1 VPLEPID
8 GTELVPTEL
17 RRSVL
22 PVVLAVVTGVG
33 VAVVGLLGI
42 AWWLLGPDPDGGRL
56 VATSTTGASQER
68 EPSGG
73 YAVWERNA
81 DGAPVRWDPC
91 TPIELVVTASG
102 VPVGGLADLEAATV
116 RLREATGLDLRV
128 LGTTDE
134 RPTGE
139 RPPYQPDRYGERWAP
154 VLVAWAD
161 PGTPGLPLR
170 DTDRGVAIPIALGP
184 PGDRTYISAQVI
196 LNGARDDLRPGFR
209 DRADSWGA
217 TLLHELG
224 HVLGLAHADDPDELM
239 ATYPGEGPVAFGP
252 GDLAGLRAV
261 GAAGGCRTVPPAR
274 AVEVTGPD
282 G

>member
-1 VPLEPID
+1 VPLERMD
-8 GTELVPTEL
+8 GTEPVPIGP
-17 RRSVL
+17 RRSVFL
-22 PVVLAVVTGVG
+22 VALVVLTGVG
-33 VAVVGLLGI
+33 ISVAGLLGL
-42 AWWLLGPDPDGGRL
+42 AWWLLDLDPDGGSL
-56 VATSTTGASQER
+56 VATTTSGASQDL
-68 EPSGG
+68 EPTSG

-102 VPVGGLADLEAATV
+102 VPDGGLADLEAATI

-128 LGTTDE
+128 VGATDE
-134 RPTGE
+134 QPTGE
-139 RPPYQPDRYGERWAP
+139 RLPYQPERYGERWAP

-184 PGDRTYISAQVI
+184 PGDRTYISGQVI
-196 LNGARDDLRPGFR
+196 LNAARDELRPGFG
-209 DRADSWGA
+209 DREDSWGA

-224 HVLGLAHADDPDELM
+224 HILGLAHADDPDELM

-261 GAAGGCRTVPPAR
+261 GAAGGCRTLPPAR